1 MPFDSMDQDQ
11 QKHEG
16 LAKAGIFALANGSTV
31 KGELSL
37 KGASSALALYS
48 DEFFDPHDSED
59 ITGRLFDGTHVS
71 LINCVTMS
79 GAGSTDTGKMIYHT
93 ASIFPHYVVI
103 GDRFISS
110 SGRPV
115 HSVCFMIDDA
125 PAVFYDFN
133 AFGMALHNTKDLMAR
148 IVDTKDLNREIPI
161 GDHPNIFYYTGN
173 DEIISVNTVIG
184 RVSVAHRISY
194 AFPGPEGIHVNNR
207 IEISIEPPSALSFAE
222 AMTNLYDLLSFLS
235 IVAGRP
241 QNILN
246 IKILPVPV
254 AGRSHPLDLYW
265 SMPPCR
271 KNDVAER
278 KPHQLDILLSAI
290 REPEEFKAVLKA
302 WIERH
307 TTWRSARARFDTS
320 FSYQNRYEVNRLVG
334 AANMFDILPSSAF
347 QQAKALTPELEE
359 ARSTARRQFRLL
371 PQSPER
377 DSILSALGRIG
388 KPSLKHKI
396 RERAELITSSVG
408 QRFPELVLVV
418 DHAVNCRNYY
428 VHGTSSGVDYDAN
441 GYLVN
446 FFVDTLEFVFAASDL
461 VESGWSIQEWADR
474 GSVMSHPFGRYRVAY
489 QQNLD
494 ILKQVLSQSN
504 EES

>member
-1 MPFDSMDQDQ
+1 MDQDQ

-16 LAKAGIFALANGSTV
+16 LVKAGIFDLANGSTV
-31 KGELSL
+31 NGELSL
-37 KGASSALALYS
+37 KGASSALSLYS
-48 DEFFDPHDSED
+48 DEFFDPHSSKD
-59 ITGRLFDGTHVS
+59 ITGRLFDGTHIS

-79 GAGSTDTGKMIYHT
+79 GTDSTYTGKIIYHT

-110 SGRPV
+110 SGQLI
-115 HSVCFMIDDA
+115 HSVYFTIDDA

-133 AFGMALHNTKDLMAR
+133 AFGMTLHGTKDLMAR
-148 IVDTKDLNREIPI
+148 IVSKMDLNWEIPI
-161 GDHPNIFYYTGN
+161 GEHPHIFYYTGN
-173 DEIISVNTVIG
+173 DEIISVDTVIG
-184 RVSVAHRISY
+184 RISVAHRISY
-194 AFPGPEGIHVNNR
+194 AFPGPEGIHVKNR

-246 IKILPVPV
+246 TKILPVPV
-254 AGRSHPLDLYW
+254 AGISHSLDLYW

-271 KNDVAER
+271 KNDVAEQ
-278 KPHQLDILLSAI
+278 KPHQRDILLSAI
-290 REPEEFKAVLKA
+290 REPEEFRAVLKA
-302 WIERH
+302 WIQRH

-359 ARSTARRQFRLL
+359 ARLTARNQFRLL

-377 DSILSALGRIG
+377 DSILNALG
-388 KPSLKHKI
+388 
-396 RERAELITSSVG
+396 ELENH
-408 QRFPELVLVV
+408 R
-418 DHAVNCRNYY
+418 
-428 VHGTSSGVDYDAN
+428 
-441 GYLVN
+441 
-446 FFVDTLEFVFAASDL
+446 
-461 VESGWSIQEWADR
+461 
-474 GSVMSHPFGRYRVAY
+474 
-489 QQNLD
+489 
-494 ILKQVLSQSN
+494 
-504 EES
+504 